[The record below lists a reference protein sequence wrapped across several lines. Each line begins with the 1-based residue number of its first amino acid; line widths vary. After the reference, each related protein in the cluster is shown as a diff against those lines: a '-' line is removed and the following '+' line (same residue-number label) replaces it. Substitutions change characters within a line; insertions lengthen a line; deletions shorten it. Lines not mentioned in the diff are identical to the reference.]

1 MMATTVEITVGGIIL
16 FVNTFAIIVSYF
28 VGNAI
33 LAPILNFAASFPI
46 HPSLKSSMW
55 ETSYIYPAF
64 FSFLII
70 LEVVSIIGFVYIL
83 ARRQVTPYEY

>member
-1 MMATTVEITVGGIIL
+1 MATTVEITVGGL
-16 FVNTFAIIVSYF
+16 VLLVNTFAIIVCYF

-46 HPSLKSSMW
+46 HPSLQASMW
-55 ETSYIYPAF
+55 ETSYITPAI
-64 FSFLII
+64 FSLLIVF
-70 LEVVSIIGFVYIL
+70 EVISIIGFVYIL